1 MSGSLGRQT
10 TSGFKGTAASGGP
23 LSRRRL
29 LKGLASASVLP
40 VVAGCARSG
49 EPPLPPPGTLGKAA
63 LLAPLSG
70 PSAAVGQ
77 IMREAA
83 SLGGNSLGPSAEVEV
98 LDAGATDAS
107 AVSAAQAAVGNGARM
122 LIGPLFSSQSLAV
135 AAAVGRGVPV
145 VSLSNDSAIA
155 GGNLFVF
162 GITPLQSARAVLG
175 FAASR
180 GLRRVAVVVPPG
192 EFGARSVEA
201 AQAVAPGYG
210 LALAQPIVTTSAM
223 GLVEAINDA
232 SGGSLPDAVY
242 LPVVDGAFG
251 ELARAASETG
261 VQLLGS
267 DQWSGIEPQ
276 RIPALRGAWFAAPD
290 PIRFE
295 AFALAL
301 EERVATEAG
310 VVAGL
315 AFDAVEMARLL
326 GRLGQQD
333 REGLLREGG
342 FDGVLGP
349 YRFLPSGQCERALA
363 VLNVADGATTL
374 IGSASA

>member
-40 VVAGCARSG
+40 AVAGCARSG

>member
-1 MSGSLGRQT
+1 MTERSRRHGAAALGGS
-10 TSGFKGTAASGGP
+10 AAA
-23 LSRRRL
+23 SRRRVL
-29 LKGLASASVLP
+29 RGLAAASVLP
-40 VVAGCARSG
+40 WVAACGRGG
-49 EPPLPPPGTLGKAA
+49 EPDLPPPGTVGKAA

-70 PSAAVGQ
+70 PSAALGQ
-77 IMREAA
+77 VMREAA
-83 SLGGNSLGPSAEVEV
+83 SLGGNPVGPMAEVEV
-98 LDAGATDAS
+98 LDAGTTDES
-107 AVSAAQAAVGNGARM
+107 AVAAARTALANGARM
-122 LIGPLFSSQSLAV
+122 LIGPLFSGQSRAV
-135 AAAVGRGVPV
+135 AAAVGRDVPV

-162 GITPLQSARAVLG
+162 GLAPVQSAQAVLG
-175 FAASR
+175 FAAAR

-192 EFGARSVEA
+192 EFGARSAAA
-201 AQAVAPGYG
+201 AQAVAPSLG
-210 LALAQPIVTTSAM
+210 LALATPVVTDSAG
-223 GLVEAINDA
+223 GLVEAVTAA
-232 SGGSLPDAVY
+232 SGGARPDAVY
-242 LPVVDGAFG
+242 LPVVGRAFAGQAEALAGTGA
-251 ELARAASETG
+251 
-261 VQLLGS
+261 QLLGS
-267 DQWSGIEPQ
+267 DQWSAIEPY

-310 VVAGL
+310 IVAGL

-333 REGLLREGG
+333 RDGLLREGG

-363 VLNVADGATTL
+363 VLNVAEGATTL
-374 IGSASA
+374 IGSPAA